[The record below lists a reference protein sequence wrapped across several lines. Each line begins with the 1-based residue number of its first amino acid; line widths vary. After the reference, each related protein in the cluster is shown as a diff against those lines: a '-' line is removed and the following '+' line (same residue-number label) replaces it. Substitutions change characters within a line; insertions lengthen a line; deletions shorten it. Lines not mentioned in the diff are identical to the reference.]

1 MRGVGTLRGTRAL
14 TVHGLQATLARDEM
28 NTDIDEV
35 ASLKRSGKVR
45 KIPSVPEASIPNLT
59 FLGGYQ

>member
-1 MRGVGTLRGTRAL
+1 L
-14 TVHGLQATLARDEM
+14 TVHGLQPTLARDEM